1 MSFSEKTKTELCR
14 APLGRSC
21 CQLAEVYGVLLYAA
35 VFTHR
40 EIRITTESQAF
51 ARRAALLLEKVF
63 GVAVAPVVSGRRRV
77 LRITDERSLRTIMTR
92 LGYDFKSHITYHLN
106 RNMIEGECCAASFL
120 RGIFLMSGSDVY
132 KRQAVGDLQNR
143 LKQRMPVGHLLRVVL
158 ALDIPW
164 ACSRWNRP
172 VLQTSSP
179 A

>member
-106 RNMIEGECCAASFL
+106 RNMIEDECCAASFL
-120 RGIFLMSGSDVY
+120 RGIFLMSGSVAGPD
-132 KRQAVGDLQNR
+132 K
-143 LKQRMPVGHLLRVVL
+143 KSHLE
-158 ALDIPW
+158 IK
-164 ACSRWNRP
+164 
-172 VLQTSSP
+172 
-179 A
+179 